1 MKIAIA
7 HFRVSSRRQRKSG
20 LGLAAQRREV
30 YAFAAAHK
38 FKIVAEFTERKSGL
52 SRNRPVIDECLA
64 ECKRLN
70 ATLLISRVD
79 RLSRRLLFTA
89 TLMEAGVPFIAIDKP
104 YADEYE
110 LHIEAANAQ
119 RESKLISKRTKAA
132 LQEAKRKGVK
142 LGTSI
147 WGVLDKRRKAYERF
161 AARMRP
167 IIIRY
172 QGKGILTVRAL
183 TEKLNSRGIKT
194 FTGGNAKWHISTVH
208 NLLKRINALN
218 NQNI

>member
-1 MKIAIA
+1 MKKAIA

-30 YAFAAAHK
+30 YEFAARHK
-38 FKIVAEFTERKSGL
+38 YKIVAEFIERKSGL

-70 ATLLISRVD
+70 ATLLISKVD

-119 RESKLISKRTKAA
+119 RESRVISKRTKAA
-132 LQEAKRKGVK
+132 LHEAKRRGVK

-147 WGVLDKRRKAYERF
+147 WGVLEKRRKDYERF
-161 AARMRP
+161 ATKMRP
-167 IIIRY
+167 IIRRLQAAGFNSIR
-172 QGKGILTVRAL
+172 KLTRAL
-183 TEKLNSRGIKT
+183 NERQIRT
-194 FTGGNAKWHISTVH
+194 FTGGVTRWHVSTVH
-208 NLLKRINALN
+208 TLLKHL
-218 NQNI
+218 

>member
-1 MKIAIA
+1 MKKAIA

-30 YAFAAAHK
+30 YEFAARHK
-38 FKIVAEFTERKSGL
+38 FKIVAEFIERKSGL

-70 ATLLISRVD
+70 ATLLISKVD

-119 RESKLISKRTKAA
+119 RESRLISKRTKAA
-132 LQEAKRKGVK
+132 LFEAKKRGVK

-147 WGVLDKRRKAYERF
+147 WGVLDKRRKDYERF
-161 AARMRP
+161 AKKMRP
-167 IIIRY
+167 VI
-172 QGKGILTVRAL
+172 QKLQNKGFQSIRAL
-183 TEKLNSRGIKT
+183 TDALNERHIKT
-194 FTGGNAKWHISTVH
+194 FTGGNTKWHLSTVH
-208 NLLKRINALN
+208 TLLKHL
-218 NQNI
+218 

>member
-7 HFRVSSRRQRKSG
+7 HFRVSSLRQRKSG

-38 FKIVAEFTERKSGL
+38 FKIVAEFIERKSGL
-52 SRNRPVIDECLA
+52 SRNRPVIDDCLA

-89 TLMEAGVPFIAIDKP
+89 TLMEAGIPFIAIVKP

-119 RESKLISKRTKAA
+119 RESRLISKRTKAA

-147 WGVLDKRRKAYERF
+147 WDVLDKRRKAYERF
-161 AARMRP
+161 VIKMIP
-167 IIIRY
+167 IIKRY
-172 QGKGILTVRAL
+172 QDKGIYSIRAL
-183 TEKLNSRGIKT
+183 TIALNGKHVKPFS
-194 FTGGNAKWHISTVH
+194 GGNARWHLSTVH
-208 NLLKRINALN
+208 KLLKHINSR
-218 NQNI
+218 